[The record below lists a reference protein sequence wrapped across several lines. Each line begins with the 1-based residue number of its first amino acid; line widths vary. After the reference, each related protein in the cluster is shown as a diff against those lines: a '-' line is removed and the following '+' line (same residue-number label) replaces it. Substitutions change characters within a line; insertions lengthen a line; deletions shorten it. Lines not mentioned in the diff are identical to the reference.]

1 MIPVT
6 PAPAPVDFDARVR
19 RKGLDAVA
27 ELVGEQP
34 ATVRRGR
41 KRVKVAATRATIPAH
56 CFPPLWREVLPDM
69 LSAYKRTCAYLA
81 LYIEHATGSPSVDHV
96 TPKSKA
102 WDQVYE
108 WSNYRLAAALI
119 NSKKNDLELVL
130 DPFTIDDGLFALEL
144 VELQVTPG
152 VAAVADLRAK
162 VEDTIRVLGLNHVE
176 CCAAR
181 REYVAG
187 YEDGPAKGGIELA
200 YLERRAPFVAR
211 ELRRQN
217 RLLRGDT

>member
-1 MIPVT
+1 MIPIA

-19 RKGLDAVA
+19 ERGLDAIA
-27 ELVGEQP
+27 ELVGEAP
-34 ATVRRGR
+34 SRARNGPKR
-41 KRVKVAATRATIPAH
+41 KKVAATRATIPAS

-69 LSAYKRTCAYLA
+69 LRSYQRTCAYLA

-96 TPKSKA
+96 TPKSRA
-102 WDQVYE
+102 WDRVYE

-119 NSKKNDLELVL
+119 NSKKNDLDLVL
-130 DPFTIDDGLFALEL
+130 DPFAIDDGLFALEL
-144 VELQVTPG
+144 VEFQITAG
-152 VAAVADLRAK
+152 ASAVADLRGK
-162 VEDTIRVLGLNHVE
+162 VDDTIRVLGLNHVE

-181 REYVAG
+181 REYVEG
-187 YEDGPAKGGIELA
+187 YDDGPGRGGIDLP

-217 RLLRGDT
+217 RLLRGDM